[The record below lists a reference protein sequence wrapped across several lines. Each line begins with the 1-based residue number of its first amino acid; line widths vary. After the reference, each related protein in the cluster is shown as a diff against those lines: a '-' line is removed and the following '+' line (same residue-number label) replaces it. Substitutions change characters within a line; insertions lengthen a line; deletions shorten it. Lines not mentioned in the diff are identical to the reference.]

1 MSDVAR
7 RAGVHAATVSRALR
21 NDPRITPEQRARIRR
36 VVAELGYRTNP
47 LVAALM
53 STRRSGRA
61 PAFQSTLGY
70 ITKYAP
76 EQAVAFARN
85 YSELIVGA
93 RDRALSQ
100 GYQIEEINLHNPAFT
115 PRRITEILHSRGI
128 HGLLIAPLHSVY
140 ESVDLDWTQ
149 FGAVAVGYSFGHVP
163 VNRVSHNHFTAFG
176 LAARNCREA
185 GARRLGLVLQKRVHE
200 KVKKG
205 WVAGALLDQSEQP
218 VADRVPPLLLDEL
231 SEQKFSAWF
240 RRYRPEVVL
249 GVNMTTILGWLKK
262 LGRAVPRDTGFVS
275 LDRRP
280 VDRGIAGI
288 SQDYANLGRCAA
300 DFLVSLLHRNERG
313 LPQAP
318 VTLLVDGVWIS
329 DRTFRTRSAPQ

>member
-1 MSDVAR
+1 MNDVAR

-21 NDPRITPEQRARIRR
+21 NDPRITPEQQARIRR

-53 STRRSGRA
+53 SARRTGRA

-76 EQAVAFARN
+76 GQAVAFARN
-85 YSELIVGA
+85 YSELMVGA
-93 RDRALSQ
+93 RDRALAQ
-100 GYQIEEINLHNPAFT
+100 GYQIEEINLHDPAFT
-115 PRRITEILHSRGI
+115 PRRVTEILHSRGI
-128 HGLLIAPLHSVY
+128 HGLLIAPLHSVH
-140 ESVDLDWTQ
+140 ESVDLDWTE
-149 FGAVAVGYSFGHVP
+149 FGAVAMGYSLSHVA

-176 LAARNCREA
+176 LAARSCREA

-200 KVKKG
+200 KVRKG

-231 SEQKFSAWF
+231 SEQKFCAWF
-240 RRYRPEVVL
+240 RRHRPEVVL
-249 GVNMTTILGWLKK
+249 GVNVTTILGWLKK

-300 DFLVSLLHRNERG
+300 DLLVSLLHRNERG
-313 LPQAP
+313 LPLAP
-318 VTLLVDGVWIS
+318 LTLLVDGVWIP
-329 DRTFRTRSAPQ
+329 DRTFRTRFAPE

>member
-1 MSDVAR
+1 MR
-7 RAGVHAATVSRALR
+7 LSR
-21 NDPRITPEQRARIRR
+21 PW
-36 VVAELGYRTNP
+36 
-47 LVAALM
+47 
-53 STRRSGRA
+53 RS
-61 PAFQSTLGY
+61 
-70 ITKYAP
+70 
-76 EQAVAFARN
+76 RN
-85 YSELIVGA
+85 YSELSVGA

-115 PRRITEILHSRGI
+115 PRRVTEILHSRGI
-128 HGLLIAPLHSVY
+128 HGLLIAPLHSVH
-140 ESVDLDWTQ
+140 EFVALDWTE
-149 FGAVAVGYSFGHVP
+149 FSAVAVGYSLSHVP
-163 VNRVSHNHFTAFG
+163 VSRVSHNHFTAFG
-176 LAARNCREA
+176 LAARNCRGA

-200 KVKKG
+200 KVRKG

-231 SEQKFSAWF
+231 SEKRFSAWF

-249 GVNMTTILGWLKK
+249 GVNVPTILGWLKK
-262 LGRAVPRDTGFVS
+262 LGRAVPRDTDFVS

-313 LPQAP
+313 LPLAP
-318 VTLLVDGVWIS
+318 VTLLVDGVWIP
-329 DRTFRTRSAPQ
+329 DRTFRPRSTLE